1 MSVPVGNI
9 PVGNVPVGN
18 AQMPAG
24 WPEGRPLAVSISVML
39 EGWAEGSAPG
49 VGPMG
54 NVLRPGVVDLQ
65 ARSWAEYGA
74 KVGAWRILDI
84 LDQAGLSSVFYVS
97 GVVAERF
104 PELLRA
110 IAARG
115 HAVAAHGWSQGTL
128 PPYLTVEQEQVE
140 IGACRSVLAAT
151 AGAAPRG
158 WLSPRCT
165 PSTETS
171 RLLAAAGFR
180 WHADTFDADLPYG
193 IETPAG
199 SILGMP
205 FTMEVNDM
213 PLYVRYGNE
222 PDAFTRTLE
231 RIVAGWPRLGR
242 PFACL
247 DITVHA
253 HVFGRPY
260 GAIAL
265 LDALEVIRRADW
277 CWVTSHAGL
286 AGLDWSATG
295 GG

>member
-1 MSVPVGNI
+1 M
-9 PVGNVPVGN
+9 
-18 AQMPAG
+18 
-24 WPEGRPLAVSISVML
+24 
-39 EGWAEGSAPG
+39 
-49 VGPMG
+49 
-54 NVLRPGVVDLQ
+54 VDLQ

-74 KVGAWRILDI
+74 KVGAWRLLDI

-128 PPYLTVEQEQVE
+128 PPYLTVEQEQAE

-171 RLLAAAGFR
+171 RLLAARRVPLAR
-180 WHADTFDADLPYG
+180 RYVRRRPAVPASKRA
-193 IETPAG
+193 AG

-265 LDALEVIRRADW
+265 LDALEVVRRADW